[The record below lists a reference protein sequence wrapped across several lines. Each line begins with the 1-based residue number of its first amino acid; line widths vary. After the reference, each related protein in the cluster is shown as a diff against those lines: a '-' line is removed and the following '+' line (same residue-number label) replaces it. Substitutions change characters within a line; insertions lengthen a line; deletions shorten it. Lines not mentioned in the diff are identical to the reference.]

1 MMYFLRSMSNSMRR
15 SDDLM
20 EVGSLKKIG
29 IMTIHT
35 TYNYGAVL
43 QAYATEAF
51 YNSQGYD
58 AELIDYTNDHIQ
70 EQLKLFYKQDGK
82 FKGYFITFIRNT
94 VFGRLHYYKK
104 AFGNIKNTCRF
115 SKRHYATLDA
125 LESTN
130 YDVLVAGSDQL
141 WNPLISGEL
150 DPAFFLQ
157 FGHCKKISV
166 ASSVGSSKLSDKE
179 LLTVKQ
185 YLKAF
190 DAISVREEFARDQL
204 QPLTDKEIKILL
216 DPTLLLSREHWIQ
229 KVAIYSKYYSTKDK
243 YIVTYFAGGN
253 KDSHR
258 QIIREYAE
266 KFNLPVWTIQY
277 SNYSWKESSKKILG
291 ASMEDFVALIAK
303 ASLVITDSFHGVAFS
318 VNLGTDFVA
327 LTNKANPIRVKALLE
342 KIGITERIDMPVDK
356 YHSVDY
362 DAVTPKLKA
371 LQEDSIDWAINA
383 VNGMEHT

>member
-1 MMYFLRSMSNSMRR
+1 MSNSMRK

-51 YNSQGYD
+51 YNAQGYD
-58 AELIDYTNDHIQ
+58 AELVDYTNDHIQ

-82 FKGYFITFIRNT
+82 IKGYFITFIRNT

-115 SKRHYATLDA
+115 SNKHYSTLSELD
-125 LESTN
+125 STN

-157 FGHCKKISV
+157 FGNSRKISV
-166 ASSVGSSKLSDKE
+166 ASSVGSSKLNDKE
-179 LLTVKQ
+179 LLKVKD
-185 YLKAF
+185 YLKSF
-190 DAISVREEFARDQL
+190 DAISVREEFAKEQL
-204 QPLTDKEIKILL
+204 QPLTSKEIKILL
-216 DPTLLLSREHWIQ
+216 DPTLLLSREHWIHE
-229 KVAIYSKYYSTKDK
+229 VAVNSKFYSTKEK

-258 QIIREYAE
+258 KIIREYAE

-277 SNYSWKESSKKILG
+277 SNYSWKESSRKILG
-291 ASMEDFVALIAK
+291 ASMEDFVALIAN

-327 LTNKANPIRVKALLE
+327 LTNKANPVRVKALLE

-356 YHSVDY
+356 YHPVEY
-362 DAVTPKLKA
+362 GAVTPKLKA
-371 LQEDSIDWAINA
+371 LQEDSIAWAINA
-383 VNGMEHT
+383 VNGME